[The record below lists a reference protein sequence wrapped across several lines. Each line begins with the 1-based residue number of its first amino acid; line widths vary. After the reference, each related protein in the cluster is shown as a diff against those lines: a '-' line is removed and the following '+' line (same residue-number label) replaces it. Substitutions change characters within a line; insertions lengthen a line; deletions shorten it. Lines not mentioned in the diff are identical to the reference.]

1 MYCRNIKTLHS
12 THVCKCPKRVGL
24 KTCSYRLRCLEA
36 AICCKLQV
44 YLKYLIL
51 WWRQVIQVHVFQLFA
66 PVWAVCTVGISVV
79 IRGKCY
85 TFILPPWE
93 YVFALIHIVCVLVC
107 AHTHTHTLHHGQTTC
122 LSHGSF
128 HKAVCPSRTDSIW
141 KICLNESTHQLH
153 QHVLTSPPSPLS
165 LCLFPTSLYSSLLCP
180 CLLSILWSF
189 QTVLLSL
196 TSSSLLLFN

>member
-1 MYCRNIKTLHS
+1 MGSTKVTCKLCKSGLMYCRNIKTLHS
-12 THVCKCPKRVGL
+12 THVYKCPKRVGL

-51 WWRQVIQVHVFQLFA
+51 WLRQVIQVHVFQLFA
-66 PVWAVCTVGISVV
+66 PVWAACTVGINVV

-107 AHTHTHTLHHGQTTC
+107 AHTHTHCIMVKRLV
-122 LSHGSF
+122 F
-128 HKAVCPSRTDSIW
+128 HMVHSI
-141 KICLNESTHQLH
+141 KQS
-153 QHVLTSPPSPLS
+153 
-165 LCLFPTSLYSSLLCP
+165 
-180 CLLSILWSF
+180 
-189 QTVLLSL
+189 VLLEL
-196 TSSSLLLFN
+196 TAYGKSV